1 MRVKTRLVD
10 SKLGQLSEPTG
21 CFKDLCL
28 SQSVTIA
35 SVSGPVLRWES
46 ECNDVN

>member
-1 MRVKTRLVD
+1 MMLKMRSVD
-10 SKLGQLSEPTG
+10 SKLGPLSEPTG
-21 CFKDLCL
+21 RFKDLCL

-46 ECNDVN
+46 DCNDVN